1 MKLPLIQGAY
11 SARSVIANAQ
21 RCVNLYA
28 EKNTED
34 TVFPFTFYPSA
45 GLTLKAAGPIPTTFR
60 GLFTASNGALYGVVG
75 PNVYSI
81 SVTFA
86 YTLLGTIAD
95 LPTPVSMSDN
105 GITLILVDGT
115 SSGYQVILATNVFST
130 IPTTTLSARGVNA
143 VATAGTGYVPN
154 DDITLAGGTTYG
166 TQKAHVQ
173 VGATLVVSATVAAGG
188 SGGTP
193 GTKTV
198 LGTTGVGT
206 PFQAS
211 VTVSGGGAI
220 TAVLSILVGGV
231 YTTNPVNIAS
241 EPVIGAGLVG
251 AKLSVVMGVQ
261 QAGVVFP
268 GGAYSV
274 APSNPVAQDSTTG
287 IGTGATFTMD
297 FEANGQF
304 FGADKVDYIDT
315 FMIFNEPGT
324 VSFYST
330 LSNTIVPFDPLYVAG
345 KVGNPDELVGLIVV
359 HREIWLFGSRTTE
372 VWSDVGAANFPFA
385 PIPGVFIQH
394 GCVAKY
400 SIATWDLATFW
411 LSQDKTGQVM
421 VFMGMSYNA
430 IRISTYAIEFQ
441 ISQYS
446 VISDAVGF
454 IYQQQGHVFYQ
465 LTFPTADRTWV
476 YDVTSK
482 EWAEKVSIDNSGRE
496 HRHRANC
503 HAFAYGMNLVGDWQ
517 NGNLYQLDADNATEN
532 GLPIIRRRGF
542 PHLESEGKRVHY
554 SRFAADI
561 EVGTIKGV
569 TTVSLLSTAG
579 DFNLDFN
586 ADFGPVITQPVVTQY
601 PVSYP
606 LIHLR
611 WSDDKG
617 RTYGNAVEQSLGA
630 TGQYLMQPQWRRLG
644 FARDRVFE
652 LYWST
657 NAPIALNGAFIDVVE
672 LGT

>member
-1 MKLPLIQGAY
+1 
-11 SARSVIANAQ
+11 
-21 RCVNLYA
+21 LYA
-28 EKNTED
+28 EQNTED
-34 TVFPFTFYPSA
+34 GSFPFTFYPSA
-45 GLTLKAAGPIPTTFR
+45 GLTLKAAGPIPAIYR
-60 GLFTASNGALYGVVG
+60 GLFTASNGVLYGVIG

-81 SVTFA
+81 SATFV

-105 GITLILVDGT
+105 GVTLILVDGT
-115 SSGYQVILATNVFST
+115 PNGYQVILATNVFSQ
-130 IPTTTLSARGVNA
+130 IPTNTTSAQEVTA
-143 VATAGTGYVPN
+143 VVTPGTGYVPD
-154 DDITLAGGTTYG
+154 DDITLAGGTPYG
-166 TQKAHVQ
+166 TQIAHVQ

-188 SGGTP
+188 TSGTP
-193 GTKTV
+193 GTQTV
-198 LGTTGVGT
+198 VGTTGVGT

-211 VTVSGGGAI
+211 VTVSGGGVI
-220 TAVLSILVGGV
+220 TAVLSITDGGI
-231 YTTNPVNIAS
+231 YTTNPIDITL
-241 EPVIGAGLVG
+241 EPVVGAGLIG
-251 AKLSVVMGVQ
+251 AKLAVVMGVQ
-261 QAGVVFP
+261 QAEVVFP
-268 GGAYSV
+268 GGAYSL
-274 APSNPVAQDSTTG
+274 APSNPVAQTSTTG
-287 IGTGATFTMD
+287 IGTGATFDMD
-297 FEANGQF
+297 FADNGEF

-330 LSNTIVPFDPLYVAG
+330 LSNTIIPFDPLYVAG
-345 KVGNPDELVGLIVV
+345 KVGNPDVLVGLIVV
-359 HREIWLFGSRTTE
+359 HREIWLFGALTTE

-411 LSQDKTGQVM
+411 LSQDKTGEVM

-430 IRISTYAIEFQ
+430 VRVSTYAIEYQ
-441 ISQYS
+441 ISKYE
-446 VISDAVGF
+446 VISDAIGF

-465 LTFPTADRTWV
+465 LTFPSADKTWV
-476 YDVTSK
+476 FDISTK
-482 EWAEKVSIDNSGRE
+482 QWAEKVSIDNSGRE

-517 NGNLYQLDADNATEN
+517 NGNLYQFDPMNATEN

-561 EVGTIKGV
+561 EVGTVEGV
-569 TTVSLLSTAG
+569 TTVVLLSGAG
-579 DFNLDFN
+579 DFNDDFN
-586 ADFGPVITQPVVTQY
+586 SDFGPGTTQY
-601 PVSYP
+601 PVGYP
-606 LIHLR
+606 LINLR

-617 RTYGNAVEQSLGA
+617 RTFGNPVEQSLGA

-644 FARDRVFE
+644 IARDRVFE

-657 NAPIALNGAFIDVVE
+657 NAMIALNGAFVDVVE
-672 LGT
+672 LET